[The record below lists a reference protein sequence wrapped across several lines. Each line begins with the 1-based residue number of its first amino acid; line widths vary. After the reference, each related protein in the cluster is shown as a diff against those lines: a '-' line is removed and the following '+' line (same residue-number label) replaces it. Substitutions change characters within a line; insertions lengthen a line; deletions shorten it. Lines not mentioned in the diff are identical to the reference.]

1 MPDPSEHLEQVTV
14 DNSLLDLARTDP
26 MDHRVPPWL
35 GVQAQAAQIGEGVLC
50 QCANHHRW
58 FGWPNVVN
66 VCLTCS
72 GAAVNEYVIPV
83 RRSGNVGDHLD
94 QVLQARLNVECC
106 CTAENGGTYCGQPE
120 CDIYYCHDCGDEFSE
135 PCPRHEGVDHV

>member
-1 MPDPSEHLEQVTV
+1 MSAPDTSENQPG
-14 DNSLLDLARTDP
+14 DNSLLDLARTSP
-26 MDHRVPPWL
+26 MDPRLPPRL
-35 GVQAQAAQIGEGVLC
+35 SVQAQAAPIGGGVLC
-50 QCANHHRW
+50 QCANHHRR

-94 QVLQARLNVECC
+94 QVLQARLSVECC
-106 CTAENGGTYCGQPE
+106 CSVEDGGTYCEQPE

-135 PCPRHEGVDHV
+135 PYPRHEGVDHV